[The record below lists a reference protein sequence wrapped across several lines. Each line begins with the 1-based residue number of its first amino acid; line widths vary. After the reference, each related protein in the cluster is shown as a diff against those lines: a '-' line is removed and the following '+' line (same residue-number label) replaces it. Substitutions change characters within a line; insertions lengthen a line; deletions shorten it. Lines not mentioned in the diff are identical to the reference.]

1 MKMFGHDFLGAAM
14 YQSVIAK
21 NFPEWAAF
29 GAFDKEFGDCM
40 QAANLAYTRGCRVF
54 RIQLLWHGNH
64 IYGDADISA
73 IKAGAEKWSKWKGIL
88 SVDTTVYIS
97 PFCEHQIQSPDKYL
111 KLIAEASKGACIPV
125 NSPLKNGGLSRVY
138 VNEFHGGEIKPRPSK
153 TPILFSFD
161 GTACVDADLETY
173 KKNYAKAEVFF
184 LWDARYNMHPETND
198 KARNCPPNADLLESI
213 NKLTISKGKT
223 SLPIGDIWKS
233 HSENKGSND
242 PRAEKPVYITQEKS
256 SKVELKLNGKV
267 IHTLTRYSG
276 DMPDGRARYYASKM
290 GYQIAIE
297 PCEIWV
303 NGKKRGVVNPAF
315 RENEYRS

>member
-14 YQSVIAK
+14 YKSVIDK

-29 GAFDKEFGDCM
+29 GAFDSEFGDCM
-40 QAANLAYTRGCRVF
+40 PAANAAYKRGCRVF

-64 IYGDADISA
+64 IYGDADIPA
-73 IKAGAEKWSKWKGIL
+73 ITLAAIRWQKFAAFVTNSTIYL
-88 SVDTTVYIS
+88 SM
-97 PFCEHQIQSPDKYL
+97 FCEHQLQKPDKYL
-111 KLIAEASKGACIPV
+111 DLVKSLAPDCIPV
-125 NSPLKNGGLSRVY
+125 NSPLKNGALSNKY
-138 VNEFHGGEIKPRPSK
+138 INEFHAAETKPRASK
-153 TPILFSFD
+153 TPYLFSFD
-161 GTACVDADLETY
+161 GTACVDADVETY
-173 KKNYAKAEVFF
+173 KKNYDKAEVFF
-184 LWDARYNMHPETND
+184 MWDARYNMHPESND
-198 KARNCPPNADLLESI
+198 KARNCPPDATLLESI

-223 SLPIGDIWKS
+223 SLPVGDIWKS

-256 SKVELKLNGKV
+256 SNVELKLNGKV

-297 PCEIWV
+297 PCEIWI

-315 RENEYRS
+315 RENEYRI